1 MNHSTFDVVFHYLRY
16 VCIHYE
22 VSKAN
27 KKKIKQLI
35 EAMPYFLP
43 YKYQNLFFDLIR
55 TYPLD
60 CYWDSCETLQDY
72 GYLLYSSFHKKLKKS
87 FKSREDYDE
96 EMYDTNYGNH
106 KRIHS
111 ILFFIIT
118 IILLYVLYR
127 LR

>member
-1 MNHSTFDVVFHYLRY
+1 MNHSPFDIVFHYLRY

-22 VSKAN
+22 VSKPN
-27 KKKIKQLI
+27 KKKIKHLI

-43 YKYQNLFFDLIR
+43 EKYQNLFFDLIR

-60 CYWDSCETLQDY
+60 CYWDSPETLQDY
-72 GYLLYSSFHKKLKKS
+72 GYLLYSSFHKRLKKG
-87 FKSREDYDE
+87 FKNREDYDHE
-96 EMYDTNYGNH
+96 VYSTNYSLH

-111 ILFFIIT
+111 ILFFII
-118 IILLYVLYR
+118 ISILIYILYR